1 MKTTSLFLFASLL
14 FFQCANA
21 TIEGEDELIEV
32 SDKILDNLIKN
43 DFEAARS
50 DFNDQ
55 MTAALQA
62 QQLKEVW
69 NGLSTQLGSYQSK
82 GDVTT
87 DTIQGYRVVY
97 TILKFEQSPFKLKV
111 VFDDADK
118 VAGLFLVPT
127 NAK

>member
-1 MKTTSLFLFASLL
+1 MKTTSLLIIVSLL
-14 FFQCANA
+14 FFQCASA
-21 TIEGEDELIEV
+21 TVEGEDEIIKV

-43 DFEAARS
+43 EFEAARS

-55 MTAALQA
+55 MAAALQA
-62 QQLKEVW
+62 EQLKQVW
-69 NGLSTQLGSYQSK
+69 DGLSTQLGDYQSK